1 MIFILLWLLGMP
13 LVLVIILF
21 LIFAREETIS

>member
-13 LVLVIILF
+13 LVLVVLLF
-21 LIFAREETIS
+21 LIFAR